1 MIELDV
7 RDVYKNF
14 GGIQALNGVSLSIRG
29 NELIGLIGPNGAG
42 KTTLTNVLDGVYKPS
57 NGQVWLNGRRIDGLP
72 PYVIARRGIGR
83 TFQVTR
89 AFRRMTVLENML
101 VPAMALHATARQRD
115 FHRRA
120 MEVLEFL
127 TIEHLAN
134 EYARGLSG
142 GQQKL
147 LELGRLLML
156 DPDLIILDEPFAG
169 VHPKLMETIY
179 EYIVQVHKQGKAFI
193 IISHDMDSIFTLS
206 KRLVV
211 LNYGELIADGDP
223 AKVKED
229 PAVIEAYLGEE
240 EEEGPT
246 VIPAGRLAKGLA
258 LDESKGGEGRR
269 RPMLEVHDLYVG
281 YYKDLHILQGV
292 SATAQTGKIT
302 TILGAN
308 GVGKSTLLKAIYGFL
323 KPSSGKVVLDGQDII
338 GTPTHQRIGLG
349 ISYIP
354 QQPGIFPWMT
364 VEENLELGAWTFK
377 NDRARIKRKIEENYE
392 RFPILK
398 GRRKSQAG
406 ELSGGMQRMVEVGRT
421 LMTDPKLIL
430 VDEPTAGLAKLLSE
444 EVYQML
450 TDLRD
455 KEGLTI
461 ILVDQEIRQ
470 ALKIADYVYVLELGR
485 NRFEGPVEEFTDLK
499 KAFWA

>member
-42 KTTLTNVLDGVYKPS
+42 KTTLTNVLDGMYKPS

-72 PYVIARRGIGR
+72 PYEIARRGIGR

-120 MEVLEFL
+120 LEVLEFL

-179 EYIVQVHKQGKAFI
+179 EYIVEVHKQGKAFI

-206 KRLVV
+206 KRLLV

-246 VIPAGRLAKGLA
+246 VIPAGRLAEGLA
-258 LDESKGGEGRR
+258 LDES
-269 RPMLEVHDLYVG
+269 
-281 YYKDLHILQGV
+281 
-292 SATAQTGKIT
+292 
-302 TILGAN
+302 
-308 GVGKSTLLKAIYGFL
+308 
-323 KPSSGKVVLDGQDII
+323 
-338 GTPTHQRIGLG
+338 
-349 ISYIP
+349 
-354 QQPGIFPWMT
+354 
-364 VEENLELGAWTFK
+364 
-377 NDRARIKRKIEENYE
+377 
-392 RFPILK
+392 
-398 GRRKSQAG
+398 
-406 ELSGGMQRMVEVGRT
+406 
-421 LMTDPKLIL
+421 
-430 VDEPTAGLAKLLSE
+430 
-444 EVYQML
+444 
-450 TDLRD
+450 
-455 KEGLTI
+455 
-461 ILVDQEIRQ
+461 
-470 ALKIADYVYVLELGR
+470 
-485 NRFEGPVEEFTDLK
+485 EGPAPSAVEGSEVEGEEETN
-499 KAFWA
+499 A

>member
-14 GGIQALNGVSLSIRG
+14 GGIQALNGISLSVRG

-42 KTTLTNVLDGVYKPS
+42 KTTLTNVLDGVYKPT

-72 PYVIARRGIGR
+72 PYEIARRGIGR

-101 VPAMALHATARQRD
+101 VPAMALHAMARQRD

-120 MEVLEFL
+120 LEVLEFL

-134 EYARGLSG
+134 EYARSLSG

-179 EYIVQVHKQGKAFI
+179 EYIVEVHKQGKAFI

-206 KRLVV
+206 KRLLV

-223 AKVKED
+223 VKVKED

-246 VIPAGRLAKGLA
+246 VIPAGRLAAGLA
-258 LDESKGGEGRR
+258 LDES
-269 RPMLEVHDLYVG
+269 
-281 YYKDLHILQGV
+281 
-292 SATAQTGKIT
+292 
-302 TILGAN
+302 
-308 GVGKSTLLKAIYGFL
+308 
-323 KPSSGKVVLDGQDII
+323 
-338 GTPTHQRIGLG
+338 
-349 ISYIP
+349 
-354 QQPGIFPWMT
+354 
-364 VEENLELGAWTFK
+364 
-377 NDRARIKRKIEENYE
+377 
-392 RFPILK
+392 
-398 GRRKSQAG
+398 
-406 ELSGGMQRMVEVGRT
+406 
-421 LMTDPKLIL
+421 
-430 VDEPTAGLAKLLSE
+430 
-444 EVYQML
+444 
-450 TDLRD
+450 
-455 KEGLTI
+455 
-461 ILVDQEIRQ
+461 
-470 ALKIADYVYVLELGR
+470 
-485 NRFEGPVEEFTDLK
+485 EGPVLPVPPAPSAVEGSTVEGPALSEVEGEEETN
-499 KAFWA
+499 A